1 MKGIVL
7 AGGKGSRLYPL
18 TFATCKQLLPLYDK
32 PMVYYPLSVLV
43 MAGISE
49 ILLICNAEDEANFRS
64 ILKDGSQW
72 GIQISY
78 AVQEEPRGIA
88 EAFIIGKKFIGED
101 SVALILGDNI
111 FSGHNLSHLLMQA
124 RRLHEGGHIFGYE
137 VEHPE
142 RYGVL
147 KLEHD
152 KIIDIIEKPEHPP
165 SHYAVTGLYFYD
177 NAVIEIA
184 KQLKPSPRGEIE
196 ITDIN
201 QNYLKRGKL
210 NCQLLDRG
218 FAWLDTGS
226 CDTLLAAAQY
236 VQHMQKR
243 QGIKIGCLEEEAF
256 RKGFIDENQLVELAK
271 AHGSSEYG
279 HYLKSLVAQNERPE
293 LLISSLS

>member
-7 AGGKGSRLYPL
+7 AGGRGSRLYPL

-32 PMVYYPLSVLV
+32 PMIYYPLSVLV

-49 ILLICNAEDEANFRS
+49 ILLICNREDEASFRS

-72 GIQISY
+72 GITISF
-78 AVQEEPRGIA
+78 AIQEEPRGIA
-88 EAFIIGKKFIGED
+88 DAFIVGEEFIGED

-111 FSGHNLSHLLMQA
+111 FSGQNLGRLLLQA
-124 RRLHEGGHIFGYE
+124 RELHEGGHIFGYE
-137 VEHPE
+137 VERPE
-142 RYGVL
+142 QYGVL
-147 KLEHD
+147 KLAGHE
-152 KIIDIIEKPEHPP
+152 IIDIIEKPVSPP

-177 NAVIEIA
+177 NEVIEIA
-184 KQLKPSPRGEIE
+184 KQLHPSARGEIE

-201 QNYLKRGKL
+201 RSYLKRGKL

-226 CDTLLAAAQY
+226 YDTLLAAAHY

-256 RKGFIDENQLVELAK
+256 RRGFIDSNQLVALAK
-271 AHGSSEYG
+271 SHENSEYG
-279 HYLKSLVAQNERPE
+279 QYLKAVATRIDHPE
-293 LLISSLS
+293 LLTSSLG